1 MMQSIGFI
9 GAGNMGGAIINGL
22 RAVGVTSEIRVTN
35 RSNREKLQL
44 MAEQNGIIP
53 SSLEEIMQY
62 SEIILLAVKPKD
74 ILSVLKSLQN
84 KLNPNQLLITVAAGI
99 PLKTYETILPGIPVV
114 RTMPNT
120 SSAVLKGMTGLVRGT
135 AVQEQHVKV
144 AEEIFQA
151 VGKTLWVTE
160 EKINAL
166 TAISGSGPAYYY
178 LFTETLIQAGMS
190 AGLGEEEAE
199 QLAKETLL
207 GAAQMIKESG
217 KAPARLREEVTSPK
231 GTTLAALNVFGE
243 NDLQGIVKNAV
254 KACKDRAEEMER
266 EYQE

>member
-22 RAVGVTSEIRVTN
+22 RSVGVTSEIRVAN
-35 RSNREKLQL
+35 RSNHERLQR

-53 SSLEEIMQY
+53 STLEEIIQY

-74 ILSVLKSLQN
+74 VLNVLKSLQN

-99 PLKTYETILPGIPVV
+99 PLKSYETVLPGIPVV

-135 AVQEQHVKV
+135 AVQEQQAKA

-151 VGKTLWVTE
+151 VGKTLWITE
-160 EKINAL
+160 DKINAL

-178 LFTETLIQAGMS
+178 LFTETLIQAGIS
-190 AGLGEEEAE
+190 AGLAEEEAL

-217 KAPARLREEVTSPK
+217 KSPARLREEVTSPK
-231 GTTLAALNVFGE
+231 GTTLAALNVFWE
-243 NDLQGIVKNAV
+243 NNLQGLVTRAV